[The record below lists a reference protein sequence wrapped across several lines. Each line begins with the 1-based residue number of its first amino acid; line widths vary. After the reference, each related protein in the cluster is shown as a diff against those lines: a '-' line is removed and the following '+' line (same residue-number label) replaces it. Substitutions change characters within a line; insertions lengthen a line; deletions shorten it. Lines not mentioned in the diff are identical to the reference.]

1 MNARGVIRLQM
12 KKVTDVW
19 NRMFREDKSVTD
31 PQDAIYNEIEDY
43 LPYYVVVESYVV
55 NSPLRV
61 ESYSTHFGCPMDE
74 IKITGRICFVNKKYD
89 ESTALGWMLLNM
101 LNWDIVCQQLYNLQ
115 PEEIELAGN
124 KCYRVPLGSVDVSKQ
139 KDINAYLHNLM
150 FWESMLDKEFVGPL
164 SLRYMWVLE
173 KLYTQKASID
183 NINDVLR
190 KADVYSEENAD
201 CPEKGVK
208 ELCDDLEAVTN
219 GHIESNTAESERIVA
234 EAIKILRDSEKEKIL
249 NIVSGIKEM
258 FLYTIAKLTDKNIP
272 YSDMTTTQKQEED
285 NRRNL
290 VRTIET
296 YLSDSYND
304 IEQRVMKL

>member
-1 MNARGVIRLQM
+1 M
-12 KKVTDVW
+12 KKVTDAW
-19 NRMFREDKSVTD
+19 NHKFKGENSVTD
-31 PQDAIYNEIEDY
+31 PQDAIFNEIEDY
-43 LPYYVVVESYVV
+43 LPYYVLVESVV
-55 NSPLRV
+55 IDSPLLVR
-61 ESYSTHFGCPMDE
+61 SYSTNYGIPMDE
-74 IKITGRICFVNKKYD
+74 IKITGRILFVNKKMD
-89 ESTALGWMLLNM
+89 ADTDLGWMLINR
-101 LNWDIVCQQLYNLQ
+101 LNWDVVCQQLYNLQ
-115 PEEIELAGN
+115 PEEIKLGGS
-124 KCYRVPLGSVDVSKQ
+124 KCYRVPLGSVDTNKQ
-139 KDINAYLHNLM
+139 KDVNAYLHNLM
-150 FWESMLDKEFVGPL
+150 FWESMLDKDYVGPL
-164 SLRYMWVLE
+164 SLRYIWVLDR
-173 KLYTQKASID
+173 LYTQKISID
-183 NINDVLR
+183 KINEMLR
-190 KADVYSEENAD
+190 KANVFKDENAD
-201 CPEKGVK
+201 QPEKGVK

>member
-190 KADVYSEENAD
+190 KANVYSEENAD

-208 ELCDDLEAVTN
+208 ELSDNLETAT
-219 GHIESNTAESERIVA
+219 ISSLQSDMAESERLVA
-234 EAIKILRDSEKEKIL
+234 EANNILRENGKVKIL
-249 NIVSGIKEM
+249 NTVAVLKDL
-258 FLYTIAKLTDKNIP
+258 FLYTVAKLTEKNTP
-272 YSDMTTTQKQEED
+272 FSDMSTTQQQLED
-285 NRRNL
+285 DKRNL
-290 VRTIET
+290 IRTIET
-296 YLSDSYND
+296 HLSDIYDD
-304 IEQRVMKL
+304 IQKDLMKL